1 MRLRVCLVVCLF
13 QPALPMRGVTPRFQA
28 IGDTRQFQPVLPMR
42 GVTGFSA
49 HDEDILLFQPA
60 LPMRGVTFDVDRLAS
75 SRDISTRTP
84 HAGSDE
90 LSCMFS
96 A

>member
-28 IGDTRQFQPVLPMR
+28 IGDTRQFQPVHPMR

-60 LPMRGVTFDVDRLAS
+60 LPMRGVTRLP
-75 SRDISTRTP
+75 RTMLCRYAHFNP
-84 HAGSDE
+84 HSPCGE
-90 LSCMFS
+90 
-96 A
+96 

>member
-60 LPMRGVTFDVDRLAS
+60 LPMRGVTNCPACSQR
-75 SRDISTRTP
+75 RSTYFNP
-84 HAGSDE
+84 HSPCGE
-90 LSCMFS
+90 
-96 A
+96 

>member
-13 QPALPMRGVTPRFQA
+13 QPA
-28 IGDTRQFQPVLPMR
+28 LPMR

-60 LPMRGVTFDVDRLAS
+60 LPMRGVTRGWNGRETKAENFN
-75 SRDISTRTP
+75 P
-84 HAGSDE
+84 HSPCGE
-90 LSCMFS
+90 
-96 A
+96 

>member
-60 LPMRGVTFDVDRLAS
+60 LPMRGVTVPRHSFLCLYAHFNA
-75 SRDISTRTP
+75 
-84 HAGSDE
+84 HAPSWG
-90 LSCMFS
+90 
-96 A
+96 